1 MTNREQEIIELIRI
15 NPMITQNELSEKLS
29 ITRSS
34 VAVHITNLMK
44 KGVIKGKCYI
54 LNDDPYVCV
63 VGGANMDIQGFPREQ
78 LVMNDSNPGKVKIS
92 FGGVG
97 RNIAENISR
106 LGIQTKLITAVGND
120 DYGKSL
126 LEAAGKCGMDTKH
139 SLISDEYPTPIYLSI
154 LDGEGDM
161 KVAISQMNVLE
172 KINVDFIENRRQL
185 IKRAQLCVIDTNL
198 PENTIAFLTQ
208 EFPEM
213 DFYLDTV
220 STAKAVKARDILG
233 RLHTIKPNRLE
244 AEKLSGIK
252 IADEG
257 SLRRSGEFFLEQGVK
272 RVVIS
277 LGSKGTY
284 YRDGK
289 TEFILETEKVKVV
302 NATGAGDAFMA
313 GLVYGSLHNMEPVE
327 IIKLSAAAS
336 KLALSHENT
345 INPDMSVEN
354 IEKMMEEND
363 HVKRLS

>member
-1 MTNREQEIIELIRI
+1 MTNREQEIIELIRK
-15 NPMITQNELSEKLS
+15 NPMITQNELSEMLS

-54 LNDDPYVCV
+54 LNDEPYVCV
-63 VGGANMDIQGFPREQ
+63 VGGANVDIQGFPGER
-78 LVMNDSNPGKVKIS
+78 LVMNDSNPGAVKIS

-120 DYGKSL
+120 DYGRGL
-126 LEAAGKCGMDTKH
+126 LEAAGKCGMDMKH
-139 SLISDEYPTPIYLSI
+139 SLVSDEYPTPIYLSI
-154 LDGEGDM
+154 LDEEGDM

-172 KINVDFIENRRQL
+172 KVTPEFIENRRQL

-198 PENTIAFLTQ
+198 PEKTLAFLTQ

-220 STAKAVKARDILG
+220 STAKAVKVKNILG

-244 AEKLSGIK
+244 AEKLSDIK
-252 IADEG
+252 ITDED
-257 SLRRSGEFFLEQGVK
+257 SLRRSGEFFLKQGVR

-277 LGSKGTY
+277 LGSRGTY
-284 YRDGK
+284 YRDRE
-289 TEFILETEKVKVV
+289 TEFILETEKARVV

-313 GLVYGSLHNMEPVE
+313 GLVYTSLNGMAPVE
-327 IIKLSAAAS
+327 TIRFSAAAS

-354 IEKMMEEND
+354 INKIMEEND